1 MSREYVITFHTH
13 YEALV
18 CKRSFEK
25 TEPAQTGALAIKLI
39 PVPRELSSSCGTAV
53 KLGVKD
59 EAYYIFGSFGMR
71 GKTQCGC
78 TGRFIEKFPYFF
90 RP

>member
-25 TEPAQTGALAIKLI
+25 TEATQTGALAIKLI

-59 EAYYIFGSFGMR
+59 EAYFDA
-71 GKTQCGC
+71 
-78 TGRFIEKFPYFF
+78 RFFDGIEHDEVFILGTDGTYVPLTV
-90 RP
+90 